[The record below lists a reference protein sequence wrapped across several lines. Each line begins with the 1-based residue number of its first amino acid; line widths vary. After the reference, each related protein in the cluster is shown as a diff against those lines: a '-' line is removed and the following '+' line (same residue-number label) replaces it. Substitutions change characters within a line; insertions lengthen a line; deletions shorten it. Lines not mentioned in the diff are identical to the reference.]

1 MDVNTT
7 INHLTCVP
15 MGEYIKTY
23 NFTDIMTYNRS
34 NKTIQTRD
42 AYPSTNKYKLYTA
55 VYYIGGTLL

>member
-7 INHLTCVP
+7 INLTCVP
-15 MGEYIKTY
+15 MGEYIKAY

-42 AYPSTNKYKLYTA
+42 AYPSIQINKLYT